1 MAEKKKPTGARAK
14 AAKPKA
20 VPARAKAPVR
30 ARPPARAKA
39 VPARAKAP
47 VRTKP
52 KETPRAK
59 TPPRAKAKEAPRP
72 RPEQPEADEAPRA
85 QQPPLSSFQPGFA
98 PECMAC
104 PIGLIFY
111 AMKNTKPEVM
121 EHMMK
126 AGFEVFQAVR
136 ALMEQYNDRWEQ
148 GQQLQRIPIS

>member
-1 MAEKKKPTGARAK
+1 MAEKKKTSVARSK

-30 ARPPARAKA
+30 AKTPARA
-39 VPARAKAP
+39 
-47 VRTKP
+47 KP

-59 TPPRAKAKEAPRP
+59 TPPRAKAKEAARP
-72 RPEQPEADEAPRA
+72 RPEQPEAEAPRA
-85 QQPPLSSFQPGFA
+85 QQPPISSFQPGFA

-136 ALMEQYNDRWEQ
+136 ALMEQYSDRWEQ